1 VVFVFFKKL
10 KNQTLIF
17 LLALFIIP
25 QTLFAY
31 SDKIIVGGDTVGI
44 KLNTNGIL
52 IVGSY
57 DINGHNSLVE
67 AGLKSGDVISS
78 INDISVSKVEDMVDI
93 IGKCN
98 CTNLKVSYIRDNKS
112 SKTTLPLY
120 EDNGVLKTGLYVKD
134 GVSGVGTLTFI
145 DPETKLFGVLGHE
158 IADINSG
165 NIINIKDGIIFESK
179 ITGITRSSEGNPG
192 EKNALLYSDKVN
204 GEIYENTNKGI
215 FGKYT
220 GNIDSNKLYTVGT
233 IDDINIGEA
242 KILTVLDDRNIE
254 DFTIKITSVNKTK
267 DKLKNIQF
275 EITDKKLLNKTNG
288 IVQGMSGSPI
298 IQGDYIIGAVTHVV
312 VNDPKRG
319 YGILITNM
327 LEEAEN

>member
-1 VVFVFFKKL
+1 MFFKKL

-17 LLALFIIP
+17 LLTIFIIP
-25 QTLFAY
+25 QSILAY
-31 SDKIIVGGDTVGI
+31 SDKIIASGETVGI
-44 KLNTNGIL
+44 KLNTDGIL

-67 AGLKSGDVISS
+67 AGLKSGDIISQ
-78 INDISVSKVEDMVDI
+78 INNNEVHTVEEMVNIISN
-93 IGKCN
+93 CN
-98 CTNLKVSYIRDNKS
+98 CDSLKISYIRDNNT

-134 GVSGVGTLTFI
+134 SISGVGTLTFI
-145 DPETKLFGVLGHE
+145 DPETKYFGVLGHE
-158 IADINSG
+158 IADSTTG
-165 NIINIKDGIIFESK
+165 EIINIKDGTIFDSK

-192 EKNALLYSDKVN
+192 EKNAILYSDKVE
-204 GEIYENTNKGI
+204 GKVFENTNKGI

-220 GNIDSNKLYTVGT
+220 NEYDTSKLYEVAN
-233 IDDINIGEA
+233 IDDIKIGDA
-242 KILTVLDDRNIE
+242 KILTVLDGVE
-254 DFTIKITSVNKTK
+254 VGEFSIKITSVNKTK

-275 EITDKKLLNKTNG
+275 EITDNTLLDKTNG

-312 VNDPKRG
+312 VNEPHKG